1 MNVHGLFTL
10 KNYKKRKKIESD
22 VLKIYRKVSPSHRNL
37 IDIQSKIQFFNQ
49 RITLFKTLGLPLS
62 FFKNKKILEIGGG
75 TGEKALFYAFY
86 GADVTIVEPNEKS
99 CHVAQTIFSKT
110 KLDNRLTIINQSL
123 FDIDLS
129 VIKNFDMICLE
140 GVLPVT
146 FQRLETLDLILKN
159 MSPTQIIMIATGESH
174 GMLKRDLQKMAVKKL
189 GKSDPE
195 KIYYYVKKLFPEHLL
210 RAIKFDL
217 RNENQVIY
225 DNYIATPDDESL
237 DLKDICDIF
246 LKNKISYLSSYPK
259 LDLFYITNPWGQH
272 RENHFNYEFYKN
284 YYQILEK
291 IWMTCGE
298 ENISNDLQS
307 FDLKKIIDRSYADSE
322 KLLGLK
328 QKIQTN
334 NFTEN
339 DLELIKYGYMG
350 VGLHYFLGMKNNE
363 DVDEFTNLL
372 KNYHKTEIR

>member
-1 MNVHGLFTL
+1 MNIHGLFTL
-10 KNYKKRKKIESD
+10 KNYKKRKKIEDD
-22 VLKIYRKVSPSHRNL
+22 VLKIYRKVSPSHRN
-37 IDIQSKIQFFNQ
+37 ITDSQSKAQFFNQ

-62 FFKNKKILEIGGG
+62 FFKNKKVLEIGGG

-99 CHVAQTIFSKT
+99 CLIAKKIFSQT
-110 KLDNRLTIINQSL
+110 KLTKKLTVINKSL

-129 VIKNFDMICLE
+129 IIKKFDIIAAE
-140 GVLPVT
+140 GVLHHT
-146 FQRLETLDLILKN
+146 FHPIESLELILKN
-159 MSPTQIIMIATGESH
+159 MISNQIILIAIGESH
-174 GMLKRDLQKMAVKKL
+174 GMLKRDLQKMAAKKL

-210 RAIKFDL
+210 RATKYDL

-225 DNYIATPDDESL
+225 DNYINPQDETSNL
-237 DLKDICDIF
+237 RDVCNAF
-246 LKNKISYLSSYPK
+246 FKNKISYLSSYPK

-272 RENHFNYEFYKN
+272 REDHFNYKFYQN

-298 ENISNDLQS
+298 ENISSDLQS
-307 FDLKKIIDRSYADSE
+307 FDLKKIIRRAYTDSE
-322 KLLGLK
+322 KLLDLK
-328 QKIQTN
+328 QKIRTN

-339 DLELIKYGYMG
+339 DLKIIKYGYMG

>member
-1 MNVHGLFTL
+1 M
-10 KNYKKRKKIESD
+10 KNYKKRKKIEDD
-22 VLKIYRKVSPSHRNL
+22 VLKIYRKVSPSHRN
-37 IDIQSKIQFFNQ
+37 ITDSQSKDQFFNQ

-62 FFKNKKILEIGGG
+62 FFKNKKVLEIGGG

-99 CHVAQTIFSKT
+99 CLIAKKIFSQT
-110 KLDNRLTIINQSL
+110 KLTKKLTVINKSL

-129 VIKNFDMICLE
+129 IIKKFDIVAAE
-140 GVLPVT
+140 GVLHHT
-146 FQRLETLDLILKN
+146 FHPIESLELILKN
-159 MSPTQIIMIATGESH
+159 MISNQIILIAIGESH
-174 GMLKRDLQKMAVKKL
+174 GMLKRDLQKMAAKKL

-210 RAIKFDL
+210 RATKYDL

-225 DNYIATPDDESL
+225 DNYINPQDETSNL
-237 DLKDICDIF
+237 RDICNAF
-246 LKNKISYLSSYPK
+246 FKNKISYLSSYPK

-272 RENHFNYEFYKN
+272 REDHFNYKFYQN

-307 FDLKKIIDRSYADSE
+307 FDLKKIIRKANTDSE
-322 KLLGLK
+322 KLLDLK
-328 QKIQTN
+328 QKIRAN

-339 DLELIKYGYMG
+339 DLKIIKYGYMG
-350 VGLHYFLGMKNNE
+350 VGLHYFLGMKDNN
-363 DVDEFTNLL
+363 DVKEFISLL
-372 KNYHKTEIR
+372 KHYKKTEF

>member
-1 MNVHGLFTL
+1 MNINGMFTL
-10 KNYKKRKKIESD
+10 QNYKKRKKIEDD
-22 VLKIYRKVSPSHRNL
+22 VLKIYRKVSPSHRN
-37 IDIQSKIQFFNQ
+37 ITDSQSKAQFFNQ

-62 FFKNKKILEIGGG
+62 FFKNKKVLEIGGG

-99 CHVAQTIFSKT
+99 CLIAKKIFSQT
-110 KLDNRLTIINQSL
+110 KLTKKLTVINKSL

-129 VIKNFDMICLE
+129 IIKKFDMICLE

-146 FQRLETLDLILKN
+146 FHRLQALNLILKN

-174 GMLKRDLQKMAVKKL
+174 GMLKRDLQKMAAKKL

-210 RAIKFDL
+210 RATKYDL

-225 DNYIATPDDESL
+225 DNYIVTPDDESL
-237 DLKDICDIF
+237 DLRDICNAF
-246 LKNKISYLSSYPK
+246 FKNKISYISSYPK

-272 RENHFNYEFYKN
+272 REDHFNYKFYQN

-307 FDLKKIIDRSYADSE
+307 FDLKKIIRKANTDSK
-322 KLLGLK
+322 KLLDLK
-328 QKIQTN
+328 QKIRAN

-339 DLELIKYGYMG
+339 DLKIIKYGYMG
-350 VGLHYFLGMKNNE
+350 VGLHYFLGMKDNN
-363 DVDEFTNLL
+363 DVKEFTSLL
-372 KNYHKTEIR
+372 KHYKKTEF

>member
-1 MNVHGLFTL
+1 MNIHGLFTL
-10 KNYKKRKKIESD
+10 KNYKKRKKIEGD

-37 IDIQSKIQFFNQ
+37 IDVQSKIQFFNQ
-49 RITLFKTLGLPLS
+49 RINLFKTLGLPLS

-99 CHVAQTIFSKT
+99 CLIAKKIFSQT
-110 KLDNRLTIINQSL
+110 KLTKKLTVINKSL

-129 VIKNFDMICLE
+129 IIKKFDIIAAE
-140 GVLPVT
+140 GVLHHT
-146 FQRLETLDLILKN
+146 FHPIESLELILKN
-159 MSPTQIIMIATGESH
+159 MISNQIILIAIGESH
-174 GMLKRDLQKMAVKKL
+174 GMLKRDLQKMAAKKL

-210 RAIKFDL
+210 RATKYDL

-225 DNYIATPDDESL
+225 DNYIVTPDDESL
-237 DLKDICDIF
+237 DLRDICNAF
-246 LKNKISYLSSYPK
+246 FKNKISYLSSYPK

-272 RENHFNYEFYKN
+272 REDHFNYKFYQN

-298 ENISNDLQS
+298 ENISSDLQS
-307 FDLKKIIDRSYADSE
+307 FDLKKIIRRAYTDSE
-322 KLLGLK
+322 KLLDLK
-328 QKIQTN
+328 QKIRTN

-339 DLELIKYGYMG
+339 DLKIIKYGYMG
-350 VGLHYFLGMKNNE
+350 VGLHYFLGMKDNN
-363 DVDEFTNLL
+363 DVKEFISLL
-372 KNYHKTEIR
+372 KHYKKTEF